1 MFRLPPTTVTI
12 TSRELNDAERR
23 SRYRKHLLSRQ
34 RINRRRERQIPSE
47 YEAENIRNLLNTP
60 LAMPAAE
67 SVGSKSQSG
76 IEGEEDAESHLPSR
90 DNETNTY
97 INLSDI
103 DNDHDTSHTT
113 QVLELHRLISRPR
126 PDSDHDNFLGIEEGI
141 ASSSLPIRTRF
152 NNTGDQGSE
161 QDEAEHNLERHIST
175 TVFDRS
181 PYEPED
187 ELTNDRP
194 LNSTELVNFSRESEM
209 MASTGI
215 EELNVMTPRRHL
227 PVYSD
232 HLPSEEQPQTPRQLP
247 EARHQSRFDRAYTA
261 PVRGRRQMGDGIGD
275 EPNTVRRTRAGYNTS
290 PVGLR
295 TPGFQGLY
303 GGSENADDG

>member
-1 MFRLPPTTVTI
+1 MFRLPPTTITI

-34 RINRRRERQIPSE
+34 RVNRRRERQTPSE
-47 YEAENIRNLLNTP
+47 HEAEIMRNLLNTR
-60 LAMPAAE
+60 LAIPAAE
-67 SVGSKSQSG
+67 SVGSRSQSG
-76 IEGEEDAESHLPSR
+76 IEGEEDAGSHLPSR

-97 INLSDI
+97 IDLSDV
-103 DNDHDTSHTT
+103 DNDHDTNHAT
-113 QVLELHRLISRPR
+113 QVPELHIMVSRPR
-126 PDSDHDNFLGIEEGI
+126 PDNGIEEVI

-161 QDEAEHNLERHIST
+161 QDETGYNLERHLST
-175 TVFDRS
+175 TVLDRS

-187 ELTNDRP
+187 EPTNDRP
-194 LNSTELVNFSRESEM
+194 QNSTELMNFPRESEM

-215 EELNVMTPRRHL
+215 EELNVMTPRMHL

-261 PVRGRRQMGDGIGD
+261 PVRGRRHMSDGVGD
-275 EPNTVRRTRAGYNTS
+275 EPNTVRRTRAGYDTS

-303 GGSENADDG
+303 GGSENADDE